1 VPRRVAHPLLAAVA
15 CLTGL
20 VVTGVLAYLVPLAR
34 VRDTATL
41 QGFVALHRTRIE
53 PLFSAIV
60 HWADPVPYALIG
72 LALAA
77 IALGRRRPRVAA
89 AIPLVL
95 VVTGATTQILKPL
108 LAHPRFEDWL
118 GSGQIAAASWPSGHA
133 TAAMTLALCAVVAV
147 PARMR
152 PAAALA
158 GGAFAT
164 VVAYAILVLAW
175 HFPSDVLGGFFVAGF
190 WMAVAVAG
198 LAWLER
204 RRPSAAR
211 VEAPA
216 RPLDPR
222 VVAGAVG
229 GAAVALA
236 VIAATHPVA
245 VTDYVLQRP
254 TFAAGAAVIAGLATV
269 LAAGLARVT
278 TRL

>member
-1 VPRRVAHPLLAAVA
+1 VAASA
-15 CLTGL
+15 CLAGL
-20 VVTGVLAYLVPLAR
+20 VVTGVLAYLVPVAH
-34 VRDTATL
+34 VRDGATL
-41 QGFVALHRTRIE
+41 QGFMALKRERLE
-53 PLFSAIV
+53 PLLSAIV
-60 HWADPVPYALIG
+60 HSADPVPYALIG
-72 LALAA
+72 LALGAV
-77 IALGRRRPRVAA
+77 ALGRGRPRVAA

-95 VVTGATTQILKPL
+95 VVTGATTQVLKPL

-118 GSGQIAAASWPSGHA
+118 GSGQISAASWPSGHA

-147 PARMR
+147 PRRMR

-164 VVAYAILVLAW
+164 AVAYAILVLAW

-190 WMAVAVAG
+190 WMGLAVAA
-198 LAWLER
+198 LLWLER
-204 RRPSAAR
+204 RRPSAAPT
-211 VEAPA
+211 EAPDG
-216 RPLDPR
+216 PLVPR
-222 VVAGAVG
+222 VVAWAAAGAV
-229 GAAVALA
+229 AALA

-245 VTDYVLQRP
+245 VVDYVLERP

>member
-1 VPRRVAHPLLAAVA
+1 VPRRVAHPLFAAGA

-41 QGFVALHRTRIE
+41 QGFVALNRTRIE

-60 HWADPVPYALIG
+60 HWADPLPYALIG

-77 IALGRRRPRVAA
+77 VALGRGRPRVAA

-190 WMAVAVAG
+190 WTALAVAG
-198 LAWLER
+198 LSWLER

-211 VEAPA
+211 LDAPA

-222 VVAGAVG
+222 VVAGAVAG
-229 GAAVALA
+229 TAVALA
-236 VIAATHPVA
+236 VIAATHPA
-245 VTDYVLQRP
+245 AIADYVLQRP
-254 TFAAGAAVIAGLATV
+254 TFAAGAAAIAGLATV